1 MERRHIMLNRRMRD
15 MRAIDRRE
23 SASYVDS
30 HSLTSAAG
38 ITEAPVQFADD
49 GAALERSLTSS
60 ERDRPTDLRHGWLLA
75 LVAAVA
81 SAGCGGT
88 QGSGGGASPSVE
100 PFLGIWSCSGTQ
112 IETCGTGSH
121 SDTSDFTM
129 TVVQGSSP
137 NAIETDVSN
146 NIDVTTGTSSGPGSL
161 DWTVS
166 GDTASLATLGT
177 LPTVPGSLGGT
188 WTPTYSEGSLSFLG
202 SALVWSASGSAIFVD
217 GATETCGFT
226 QSYSCSL
233 EPGAAKS
240 DGGANADSTTENAT
254 VSISAGGDFAC
265 SVTAHGAVQCW
276 GDDTYGQLGNSTG
289 DSSAVPATVMDLT
302 SGIASVSAGQSTW
315 ACAVTAGG
323 AVLCWGN
330 NTSAGG
336 LGDGSTLVSSAP
348 VQVKGLTSGV
358 TAVSVGGNGSA
369 CAITAGGSVK
379 CWGDDTYGELGD
391 GSAAD
396 SAVDAQ
402 APVACLRGME
412 CPDAATPS
420 SSVPV
425 QVTGLTSGVTAV
437 SVGNNFAC
445 AITARGGVKCWGDNT
460 SGQLGDG
467 STTSRSV
474 PVQVAG
480 LTSGVTSIS
489 AGGTEA
495 ACFACAVTSG
505 GNVMCWGAYD
515 EGQLGIPSTTG
526 ATPVQVQ
533 GIRGATSVSVG
544 GFSACAVASG
554 GSVMCWGGDNDG
566 ELGNGTMT
574 SANVTE
580 NIVRVPVQ
588 VSGLT
593 SGVTNVSVG
602 FRSACAATQAGVRWC
617 WGDNF
622 AGQLGN
628 GSIGDSPAPVRV
640 SSK

>member
-1 MERRHIMLNRRMRD
+1 
-15 MRAIDRRE
+15 
-23 SASYVDS
+23 
-30 HSLTSAAG
+30 
-38 ITEAPVQFADD
+38 
-49 GAALERSLTSS
+49 
-60 ERDRPTDLRHGWLLA
+60 
-75 LVAAVA
+75 
-81 SAGCGGT
+81 
-88 QGSGGGASPSVE
+88 
-100 PFLGIWSCSGTQ
+100 
-112 IETCGTGSH
+112 
-121 SDTSDFTM
+121 M
-129 TVVQGSSP
+129 TVVQGLSP
-137 NAIETDVSN
+137 NVIETDLSN
-146 NIDVTTGTSSGPGSL
+146 NVDVTTGTASGPGSV

-166 GDTASLATLGT
+166 GATASIASLGT
-177 LPTVPGSLGGT
+177 LPTVAGSLGGT
-188 WTPTYSEGSLSFLG
+188 WTPTYSEGSLSFMG
-202 SALVWSASGSAIFVD
+202 AALVWSASGSAIFVD
-217 GATETCGFT
+217 GVTETCGFT

-233 EPGAAKS
+233 EAGGAKG
-240 DGGANADSTTENAT
+240 DGGAKADSATGNAT
-254 VSISAGGDFAC
+254 VSISAGSNFSC

-302 SGIASVSAGQSTW
+302 SGIASVSAGEGTW
-315 ACAVTAGG
+315 ACAITEGG

-330 NTSAGG
+330 NTASGG
-336 LGDGSTLVSSAP
+336 LGDGLTDVSSAP
-348 VQVKGLTSGV
+348 VTVNGLTSGV
-358 TAVSVGGNGSA
+358 TALSVGHGSA
-369 CAITAGGSVK
+369 CAVTAGGSVK

-402 APVACLRGME
+402 APVACLRGMV
-412 CPDAATPS
+412 CPDAGTPS
-420 SSVPV
+420 SPVPV
-425 QVTGLTSGVTAV
+425 QVTGLTSGATAV

-474 PVQVAG
+474 PVQVTG
-480 LTSGVTSIS
+480 LTSGVTSVS
-489 AGGTEA
+489 AGGAEGLG
-495 ACFACAVTSG
+495 FACAVTAG
-505 GNVMCWGAYD
+505 GSVMCWGAYN

-526 ATPVQVQ
+526 GTPVQVQ

-544 GFSACAVASG
+544 GASACAVASG
-554 GSVMCWGGDNDG
+554 GSVLCWGGDNDG

-602 FRSACAATQAGVRWC
+602 YSSACAATQAGVRWC
-617 WGDNF
+617 WGSNF

-628 GSIGDSPAPVRV
+628 GSIGDSPSPVRV